1 MSTIIADNLTGKTSA
16 GSITVTSEG
25 GAATM
30 QLQQGLAKFFVHMNA
45 SAASTQN
52 SLNQSSL
59 TDNGTGDFSH
69 AFVNSMDNVYYTPT
83 GHSYYNASGGNS
95 AIAQWTLKYG
105 AGGLASYKLTSSVR
119 ADIVYV
125 DANQNR
131 TNYDYEGVWG
141 TAHGDLA

>member
-1 MSTIIADNLTGKTSA
+1 MAGKIIADTLETGAGADIATSYVVN
-16 GSITVTSEG
+16 GS
-25 GAATM
+25 
-30 QLQQGLAKFFVHMNA
+30 AKFFVHMNA

-59 TDNGTGDFSH
+59 TDNGTGDFTH
-69 AFVNSMDNVYYTPT
+69 AFTNSMDNVYYTPT
-83 GHSYYNASGGNS
+83 GHGYYNASGGNS
-95 AIAQWTLKYG
+95 ALAQWTLKYA

-119 ADIVYV
+119 VDIVYV

-131 TNYDYEGVWG
+131 TNYDYEGAWG